1 MAVKGDDIK
10 VVIPERKEKTHFVLI
25 GPQIGSRY
33 SQTLEHILV

>member
-10 VVIPERKEKTHFVLI
+10 VVIPERKKTHFVLI